1 MWQLNGVK
9 KGPKSI
15 PFSIW
20 KYSVANRKEEAFVEI
35 LGPKIEEL
43 EGESDGVGGAEI
55 CWPGDC
61 TAGTNCIFKLFRLS
75 NAAF

>member
-1 MWQLNGVK
+1 MAIKWSK
-9 KGPKSI
+9 KGIKPI

-20 KYSVANRKEEAFVEI
+20 KYSVADRKEEAFVEI

-43 EGESDGVGGAEI
+43 ESECDGVGGAEI
-55 CWPGDC
+55 CRPGDR
-61 TAGTNCIFKLFRLS
+61 TAGTNCIFKLFCLS